1 MSSWTL
7 GLNVFVYKWW
17 RQREK
22 SINSC
27 SHSPFSSGPVSPE
40 IPADDCLTTTPP
52 PPFLP
57 LISCPRWSAV
67 PQPSCTVPDPKSG
80 SGDPHAAAQLLRV
93 RICRNEEHLCRNAV
107 KCAFI
112 CDLCETSEANFL
124 HSARLSA
131 SPQLCGYAPLHLGL
145 QECAHVSLFIIVSY

>member
-1 MSSWTL
+1 METEGEIHQQLQPQSLLLWSSFPWDPSRWL
-7 GLNVFVYKWW
+7 SNHY
-17 RQREK
+17 
-22 SINSC
+22 
-27 SHSPFSSGPVSPE
+27 
-40 IPADDCLTTTPP
+40 TPP
-52 PPFLP
+52 PLFLP